1 VLNPE
6 VTTSNHESPYV
17 WLTVRESPSNEL
29 WCLKWLD
36 YNSKDTLQYRK
47 NSKHA
52 TMLNYL
58 HKSNKVHSQ
67 QLP

>member
-1 VLNPE
+1 
-6 VTTSNHESPYV
+6 
-17 WLTVRESPSNEL
+17 
-29 WCLKWLD
+29 LKWLD
-36 YNSKDTLQYRK
+36 YNSKDTLQYKK